1 MFLKFTTIDN
11 IRDLGGVKTADGRVI
26 VAKRLLRSSDLHR
39 LSPQE
44 LAILKDEYHLKVVV
58 DFRSTNSTIA
68 RKDQIDSSIKY
79 YHKYTLEFLENNSY
93 NRDITIDPDDFFKGV
108 YRSLALQK
116 EAIEAYAKFFRIL
129 IANNQGA
136 ILWHCT
142 SGKDRTGIASALLL
156 YILGCDM
163 ETIYYEHF
171 RTNEV
176 TLPMLETKLRE
187 INPNDVDSIKY
198 YQAYYVAK
206 KEFIDEYFHAIIE
219 RYVSLDDYIEKQIK
233 VSKMEKDI
241 LRERY
246 LTK

>member
-163 ETIYYEHF
+163 ETIYHEHF

-219 RYVSLDDYIEKQIK
+219 HYVSLDDYIEKQIK